1 MTKADLLQIDR
12 IGEPIAAKLVAD
24 GITTKSELK
33 TVLQE
38 VSPPARHIYSNA
50 QTAVLAA
57 LDLPTIGAPS
67 VSQYTRQPGTERE
80 LQYRW
85 DRQPE
90 SLVLQLR
97 KKPPATGQSGR
108 RIRGNHS
115 AESTTTLARVPKT
128 RLLAGHTVPRNR
140 PNTRSQH

>member
-1 MTKADLLQIDR
+1 MTKADLLRIDG
-12 IGEPIAAKLVAD
+12 IGEPTATKLVAD

-33 TVLQE
+33 AALQE

-57 LDLPTIGAPS
+57 LDLPTIGAPA
-67 VSQYTRQPGTERE
+67 VSQYTRQPETDRE

-90 SLVLQLR
+90 SLILQLR
-97 KKPPATGQSGR
+97 KKPHGYRAEWSTETGKPL
-108 RIRGNHS
+108 RGKHYNTRES
-115 AESTTTLARVPKT
+115 AENALTRWAYRPPELA
-128 RLLAGHTVPRNR
+128 
-140 PNTRSQH
+140 